1 MQKIT
6 IPSTLASAGGRDIMS
21 DTSSPPRSPP
31 ATPRPR
37 SPPPLTR
44 QPATLSR
51 AQELEPRLVRNVARV
66 GGKIHIT
73 VNTPEGTD
81 KVPLEDFIDGDEFTD
96 ELVCNMVN
104 DWNST
109 AELHPDT
116 KRCCLFCRRRARK
129 SYTLCGVHWDTYFD
143 AIYC

>member
-1 MQKIT
+1 
-6 IPSTLASAGGRDIMS
+6 
-21 DTSSPPRSPP
+21 
-31 ATPRPR
+31 
-37 SPPPLTR
+37 
-44 QPATLSR
+44 
-51 AQELEPRLVRNVARV
+51 V
-66 GGKIHIT
+66 GGKVYIT

-129 SYTLCGVHWDTYFD
+129 SFTLCGVHWDKYFD
-143 AIYC
+143 AIYG